1 VAVLEPKQYK
11 YLPDLLVKIF
21 LKRRNVP
28 GRVSQRLSMDPD
40 DPKIICPNIAIV
52 PPPTVEELLQSHKSR
67 FGD

>member
-1 VAVLEPKQYK
+1 MS
-11 YLPDLLVKIF
+11 
-21 LKRRNVP
+21 

-40 DPKIICPNIAIV
+40 DQKRIGTNIAIV